1 MKIGEIELKY
11 GLFLAPMA
19 GFSDRAMRRVC
30 YEMGAEY
37 SVSEMISAKAV
48 TFGDKKTFSLAAI
61 RSDEGPVALQ
71 IFGSG
76 QYTMDDLSAYIKFLA
91 ENQQLQ
97 TLFSSIVSGF
107 SVSDADKAMAAAAA
121 GNVIKAV
128 FTKK

>member
-1 MKIGEIELKY
+1 M
-11 GLFLAPMA
+11 
-19 GFSDRAMRRVC
+19 
-30 YEMGAEY
+30 
-37 SVSEMISAKAV
+37 VSIPPHLI
-48 TFGDKKTFSLAAI
+48 TFK
-61 RSDEGPVALQ
+61 ALQ